1 MICFS
6 IAPQADNPISRI
18 LIKPEIY
25 HLSQPIIDIPGASIE
40 NRQYQVDAKQ
50 IGLFSGS
57 WKDVSKKSLKPSQPI
72 GLKSMNQNPALEWNI
87 ASSMQDI
94 SKESEDVV
102 LLPMISKFDWQIIF
116 APAIVLESIK
126 CDTEV
131 VAGARYELGG
141 LAMTIVHT

>member
-57 WKDVSKKSLKPSQPI
+57 WKDVSKKGLKP
-72 GLKSMNQNPALEWNI
+72 KTH
-87 ASSMQDI
+87 SSYTLNDG
-94 SKESEDVV
+94 KVYT
-102 LLPMISKFDWQIIF
+102 MIFQ
-116 APAIVLESIK
+116 
-126 CDTEV
+126 
-131 VAGARYELGG
+131 
-141 LAMTIVHT
+141 